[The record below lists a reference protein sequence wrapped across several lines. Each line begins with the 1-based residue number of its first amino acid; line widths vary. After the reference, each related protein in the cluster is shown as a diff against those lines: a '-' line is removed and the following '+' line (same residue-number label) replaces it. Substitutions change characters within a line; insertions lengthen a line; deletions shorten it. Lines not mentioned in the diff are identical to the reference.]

1 MITKRL
7 IACTLAFLGA
17 GLLFPAWA
25 QNISVNSTAPR
36 NNPQW
41 LAQNVLV
48 GPNFSLLPMPINL
61 ANNMFLNQGP
71 SPQIGKFT
79 FPSHNSNFG
88 LDSGIVM
95 VTGGANDVVPGQT
108 GALGNGASL
117 SANLLTV
124 LSAIGSSQTSL
135 NDKAQIMFS
144 FIAPGDSVKFDY
156 VFASNEYAGYTC
168 TQFNDAFGF
177 FLIGKGI
184 NGASNNVIDT
194 VNLAKIP
201 GTNVPVAV
209 NTINGGAPTGV
220 GTVATCLAANPNFV
234 AHSVYFNN
242 NVAAAGISTGYS
254 GFTDV
259 FTAKARVQCGQL
271 YTIKMIIADVADGSL
286 NSAVFLGARSF
297 QLPTITLSRSTNSGN
312 SFSDTNVVE
321 GCKASGLIIE
331 RKGATT
337 DTMNIAFTQN
347 QGTAQPGVDFTPL
360 PSVVTLLPGQTR
372 DTVWIQAFDDGVA
385 EGPEIIQLVMQP
397 VSTFCADYPSKIV
410 RYRIRD
416 KVNPAVSIALQAGN
430 DTLQCPGDQATF
442 VGTAAGGEGVVK
454 SWWNTDTTG
463 GNQLVVAPTTQTT
476 YYFYAQDE
484 CMGTAVVDSVTV
496 YFQQV
501 DTLKTIPASTVIC
514 PGAVVKIGNT
524 GYVGGAYSSI
534 LWETGQNTDSISVS
548 PAITRYY
555 KYTLTG
561 DCGFT
566 RTDSVWVQV
575 MPVPNSS
582 FGYNVDGINPLKVR
596 FQNLATPHSTWS
608 WNFGDGTPVNTTD
621 ANPIHTYAIP
631 GRYNVTLVITDT
643 LGCSDAITLEVVVQM
658 DYYFY
663 VPTGFTPNGDRVND
677 YFLVKG
683 LGIEGMELQIFNR
696 WGNVIYTSTDI
707 TQGWDGTF
715 GGQPAQDGVYSY
727 RVLLHL
733 PLGKKAEETGVFTLY
748 R

>member
-1 MITKRL
+1 MV
-7 IACTLAFLGA
+7 
-17 GLLFPAWA
+17 
-25 QNISVNSTAPR
+25 QVS
-36 NNPQW
+36 
-41 LAQNVLV
+41 
-48 GPNFSLLPMPINL
+48 
-61 ANNMFLNQGP
+61 
-71 SPQIGKFT
+71 FT
-79 FPSHNSNFG
+79 FVAPS
-88 LDSGIVM
+88 DSIKFKY
-95 VTGGANDVVPGQT
+95 
-108 GALGNGASL
+108 
-117 SANLLTV
+117 
-124 LSAIGSSQTSL
+124 IFTSREYP
-135 NDKAQIMFS
+135 M
-144 FIAPGDSVKFDY
+144 Y
-156 VFASNEYAGYTC
+156 VCS
-168 TQFNDAFGF
+168 QFNDVFAFY
-177 FLIGKGI
+177 LVGKGI
-184 NGASNNVIDT
+184 NGAPSTVLDS
-194 VNLAKIP
+194 VNLAVLP
-201 GTNVPVAV
+201 GTNIPVAV
-209 NTINGGAPTGV
+209 NTVNSGITGAF
-220 GTVATCLAANPNFV
+220 GTAGNCLFANPNYLSNTNLYNLNG
-234 AHSVYFNN
+234 APWALQSDL
-242 NVAAAGISTGYS
+242 G
-254 GFTDV
+254 GFTDAL
-259 FTAKARVQCGQL
+259 TAKAQVQCGQL
-271 YTIKMIIADVADGSL
+271 YTIKMMIADVGDQIFHST
-286 NSAVFLGARSF
+286 VFLGARSF
-297 QLPTITLSRSTNSGN
+297 ELPTITLSRSTNSGN

-331 RKGATT
+331 RQGATT
-337 DTMNIAFTQN
+337 DTMHIAFTQN

-385 EGPEIIQLVMQP
+385 EGPEVIQLVMQP
-397 VSTFCADYPSKIV
+397 VSTFCADYPSQIV

-442 VGTAAGGEGVVK
+442 VGAATGGEGVVK

-463 GNQLVVAPTTQTT
+463 GNQLVAAPTTQTT

-496 YFQQV
+496 YFQPV
-501 DTLKTIPASTVIC
+501 DTLKTIPASTIIC

-548 PAITRYY
+548 PATTRYY

-575 MPVPNSS
+575 MPVPNAS

-683 LGIEGMELQIFNR
+683 IGIEGMELQIFNR